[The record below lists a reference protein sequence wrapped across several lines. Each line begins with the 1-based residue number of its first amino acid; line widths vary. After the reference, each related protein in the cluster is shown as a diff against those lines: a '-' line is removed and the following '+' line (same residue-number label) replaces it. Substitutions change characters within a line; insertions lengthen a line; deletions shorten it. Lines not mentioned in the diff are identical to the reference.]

1 MALDLK
7 QTTKEEKPF
16 TGAIIILNAD
26 LPKNWKENLAA
37 QKDQKYQELEE
48 LWYQETD
55 PELKKQRWQEAKAY
69 WAKRRVELGFTG
81 PEEDN

>member
-26 LPKNWKENLAA
+26 LPKN
-37 QKDQKYQELEE
+37 
-48 LWYQETD
+48 
-55 PELKKQRWQEAKAY
+55 
-69 WAKRRVELGFTG
+69 
-81 PEEDN
+81 